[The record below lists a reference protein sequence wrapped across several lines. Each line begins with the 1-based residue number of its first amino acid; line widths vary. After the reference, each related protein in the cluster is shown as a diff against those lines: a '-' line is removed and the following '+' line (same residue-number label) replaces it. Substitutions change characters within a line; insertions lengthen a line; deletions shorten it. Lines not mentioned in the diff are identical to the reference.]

1 MQNFRKAPDS
11 IVEQVRRRL
20 EKSTPGAELE
30 SVKLCSIPGTAFD
43 ATIFKYRNKGRRAV
57 VAELARPDL
66 PHIFR
71 AFALTDNAIANAA
84 RIVGAVFSLAKRIRE
99 DRRFERNI
107 IVLR

>member
-1 MQNFRKAPDS
+1 
-11 IVEQVRRRL
+11 
-20 EKSTPGAELE
+20 
-30 SVKLCSIPGTAFD
+30 
-43 ATIFKYRNKGRRAV
+43 
-57 VAELARPDL
+57 L

-84 RIVGAVFSLAKRIRE
+84 RIVGAIFSLAKRIRE